1 MNLAS
6 IVLLL
11 VIVAMIA
18 LVVVHLWKNRHN
30 GCGGCGRK
38 DCPARKA
45 GKR

>member
-1 MNLAS
+1 MNFTS

-11 VIVAMIA
+11 VIVAVVA
-18 LVVVHLWKNRHN
+18 LIVVHLWRSRHS
-30 GCGGCGRK
+30 GFCGCGRK